1 MQSDFKPVIVIT
13 IEGRATSP
21 RIKREILIMAQDI
34 TAIMAFSTD
43 NNYNR
48 LDEKQQV
55 KLIARLTSRFDG
67 ATLTEH
73 MGGYTMADGS
83 LAVEYSYTI
92 ELFGLSEGLASIALQ
107 FFKDLANDNNQ
118 ESIIVNGSFI
128 TTD

>member
-1 MQSDFKPVIVIT
+1 MT
-13 IEGRATSP
+13 
-21 RIKREILIMAQDI
+21 QDLNV
-34 TAIMAFSTD
+34 IMAFSTD

-55 KLIARLTSRFDG
+55 QLIARLTSRFGG

-73 MGGYTMADGS
+73 MGGYTMDDGT

-92 ELFGLSEGLASIALQ
+92 ELFGLNEGDFSLAMQ
-107 FFKDLANDNNQ
+107 FMIDLGRMNKQ
-118 ESIIVNGSFI
+118 ESIIINGDFI

>member
-1 MQSDFKPVIVIT
+1 MT
-13 IEGRATSP
+13 
-21 RIKREILIMAQDI
+21 QDL
-34 TAIMAFSTD
+34 TVIMAFSTD

-55 KLIARLTSRFDG
+55 QLIARLTSRFDG

-83 LAVEYSYTI
+83 LAVEYSYSI
-92 ELFGLSEGLASIALQ
+92 ELFGLSEGLVSIALQ
-107 FFKDLANDNNQ
+107 FFNDLAKDNKQ
-118 ESIIVNGSFI
+118 ESIIVNGSLI

>member
-1 MQSDFKPVIVIT
+1 MTK
-13 IEGRATSP
+13 
-21 RIKREILIMAQDI
+21 DI

-55 KLIARLTSRFDG
+55 KLVASITSRFG
-67 ATLTEH
+67 GVTLTEH
-73 MGGYTMADGS
+73 MGGYTMDNGD

-92 ELFGLSEGLASIALQ
+92 ELFGLSEGLASIAMQ
-107 FFKDLANDNNQ
+107 FFIDLAKDNKQ

>member
-1 MQSDFKPVIVIT
+1 
-13 IEGRATSP
+13 
-21 RIKREILIMAQDI
+21 MAQDI
-34 TAIMAFSTD
+34 TAIMAFSTN

-55 KLIARLTSRFDG
+55 KLVARLTSRFDG

-73 MGGYTMADGS
+73 MGGYTMDNGD

-92 ELFGLSEGLASIALQ
+92 ELFGLNEGLASIAIQ
-107 FFKDLANDNNQ
+107 FFKDLARDNNQ
-118 ESIIVNGSFI
+118 ESIIINGDFI

>member
-1 MQSDFKPVIVIT
+1 
-13 IEGRATSP
+13 
-21 RIKREILIMAQDI
+21 MAQDI

-55 KLIARLTSRFDG
+55 QLVARLTSRFDG

-92 ELFGLSEGLASIALQ
+92 ELFGLSEGFASIAIQ
-107 FFKDLANDNNQ
+107 FFKDLAKDNKQ
-118 ESIIVNGSFI
+118 ESIIINGSFI

>member
-1 MQSDFKPVIVIT
+1 
-13 IEGRATSP
+13 
-21 RIKREILIMAQDI
+21 MAQDLNV
-34 TAIMAFSTD
+34 IMAFSTD
-43 NNYNR
+43 NEYNR

-55 KLIARLTSRFDG
+55 KLVARLTSKFDG

-73 MGGYTMADGS
+73 MGGYTMDNGD

-92 ELFGLSEGLASIALQ
+92 ELFGLSEGLASIAIQL
-107 FFKDLANDNNQ
+107 FKDLAEDNKQ

>member
-1 MQSDFKPVIVIT
+1 
-13 IEGRATSP
+13 
-21 RIKREILIMAQDI
+21 MAQDI
-34 TAIMAFSTD
+34 TAVMAFTTT

-55 KLIARLTSRFDG
+55 QLIARLTSRFDG

-92 ELFGLSEGLASIALQ
+92 ELFGLSEGLASIAMQ
-107 FFKDLANDNNQ
+107 FLNDLAR
-118 ESIIVNGSFI
+118 IINRSQLLLTVALLLLINLNS
-128 TTD
+128 

>member
-1 MQSDFKPVIVIT
+1 
-13 IEGRATSP
+13 
-21 RIKREILIMAQDI
+21 MAKDI
-34 TAIMAFSTD
+34 TAIMAFSTEND
-43 NNYNR
+43 YNR

-55 KLIARLTSRFDG
+55 QLVARLTSRFDG

-73 MGGYTMADGS
+73 MGGYTMDDGD

-92 ELFGLSEGLASIALQ
+92 ELFGLSEGLASIAMQ
-107 FFKDLANDNNQ
+107 FLNDLAKDNKQ

>member
-1 MQSDFKPVIVIT
+1 
-13 IEGRATSP
+13 
-21 RIKREILIMAQDI
+21 MAQDLNV
-34 TAIMAFSTD
+34 IMAFSTD

-55 KLIARLTSRFDG
+55 KLVARLTSRFDG

-73 MGGYTMADGS
+73 VGGYTMDDGT
-83 LAVEYSYTI
+83 LAVEYYYSI
-92 ELFGLSEGLASIALQ
+92 ELFGLSDGLASIAIQ
-107 FFKDLANDNNQ
+107 FFKDLAKGNKQ

>member
-1 MQSDFKPVIVIT
+1 
-13 IEGRATSP
+13 
-21 RIKREILIMAQDI
+21 MAQDI
-34 TAIMAFSTD
+34 TAIMTFSTS

-55 KLIARLTSRFDG
+55 QLVARLTSRFDG

-73 MGGYTMADGS
+73 MGGYTMDDGT

-92 ELFGLSEGLASIALQ
+92 ELFGLSEGLASIAIQ
-107 FFKDLANDNNQ
+107 FFKDLANDNGQ

-128 TTD
+128 YTD

>member
-1 MQSDFKPVIVIT
+1 
-13 IEGRATSP
+13 
-21 RIKREILIMAQDI
+21 MAQDI
-34 TAIMAFSTD
+34 TATMAFSTD

-55 KLIARLTSRFDG
+55 KLVARLTSRFDG

-73 MGGYTMADGS
+73 MGGYTMDDGT

-107 FFKDLANDNNQ
+107 FFKDLAKDNKQ
-118 ESIIVNGSFI
+118 ESIIVNGDFI

>member
-1 MQSDFKPVIVIT
+1 
-13 IEGRATSP
+13 
-21 RIKREILIMAQDI
+21 MAQDLNV
-34 TAIMAFSTD
+34 IMAFSTD

-55 KLIARLTSRFDG
+55 QLVARLTSQFDG

-73 MGGYTMADGS
+73 MGGYTMDNGD

-92 ELFGLSEGLASIALQ
+92 ELFGLSEGIVSLAMQ
-107 FFKDLANDNNQ
+107 FFIDLAKDNNQ

>member
-1 MQSDFKPVIVIT
+1 
-13 IEGRATSP
+13 
-21 RIKREILIMAQDI
+21 MAQDI

-55 KLIARLTSRFDG
+55 QLVARLTSQFDG

-92 ELFGLSEGLASIALQ
+92 ELFGLSEGLVSLAVQ
-107 FFKDLANDNNQ
+107 FLNDLAKDNKQ
-118 ESIIVNGSFI
+118 ESIIINGSFI

>member
-1 MQSDFKPVIVIT
+1 
-13 IEGRATSP
+13 
-21 RIKREILIMAQDI
+21 MAQDL
-34 TAIMAFSTD
+34 TVIMAFSTE

-55 KLIARLTSRFDG
+55 QLVARLTSRFG
-67 ATLTEH
+67 GVTLTEH
-73 MGGYTMADGS
+73 MGGYTMADDS

-92 ELFGLSEGLASIALQ
+92 ELFGLSEGLASIAMQ
-107 FFKDLANDNNQ
+107 FFKDLAKDNKQ

>member
-1 MQSDFKPVIVIT
+1 
-13 IEGRATSP
+13 
-21 RIKREILIMAQDI
+21 MAQDI
-34 TAIMAFSTD
+34 TAIMAFTTTND
-43 NNYNR
+43 YNR

-55 KLIARLTSRFDG
+55 QLVARLTSRFDG

-92 ELFGLSEGLASIALQ
+92 ELFGLSEGLASIAVQ
-107 FFKDLANDNNQ
+107 FLNDLAKDNKQ
-118 ESIIVNGSFI
+118 ESIIINGSFI

>member
-1 MQSDFKPVIVIT
+1 
-13 IEGRATSP
+13 
-21 RIKREILIMAQDI
+21 MAQDI

-48 LDEKQQV
+48 LDEKQQFQLV
-55 KLIARLTSRFDG
+55 ARLTSRFG
-67 ATLTEH
+67 GVTLTEH

-83 LAVEYSYTI
+83 LAVEYSYSI

-107 FFKDLANDNNQ
+107 FLNDLAKDNNQ

>member
-1 MQSDFKPVIVIT
+1 
-13 IEGRATSP
+13 
-21 RIKREILIMAQDI
+21 MAQDI
-34 TAIMAFSTD
+34 TAVMAFSTD
-43 NNYNR
+43 NDYNR

-55 KLIARLTSRFDG
+55 QLVARLTSRFDG

-92 ELFGLSEGLASIALQ
+92 ELFGLSEGLASIAMQ
-107 FFKDLANDNNQ
+107 FLNDLAKDNKQ